1 MSAKVTV
8 NAKEQNRDRTSLE
21 TKVSVVLRTAPPKLA
36 HTAPASA
43 LASTPRDRLR
53 QEAPLNIED
62 LSAGMEDTRCTL
74 PQQRGTL
81 DERFSL
87 RKLNIG
93 KKAGNSPKPS
103 ASTTTRAEG
112 TPQSPLISQNPTT
125 PQPELYAMLEALEQL
140 AFLNTS
146 TGQDTASEL
155 TSNQEPPTPP
165 PPQAT
170 APTPPLPLT
179 AARYTRFFVHGAGYS
194 LEFQRHSPD
203 LLIGRLK
210 QEIRHRTSIPVA
222 EQTLSFK
229 GEIMEDTVAL
239 RDYNLQQNALNIIDL
254 SIGMSATAT
263 PNSAPHTPYPPASPT
278 PAATIAVPPLSAV
291 TNAHTSSVEDATSHS
306 ELEQTTTMI
315 FCGRTL
321 DEYSIAALQPELS
334 EVLTA
339 LAQLSGMETKTE
351 QTTTPQGSPMS
362 QRQVTWA
369 PTDRQMLDAPPQP
382 TPPQMEMD
390 ESFAEEVI
398 SAPLAHELPPQA
410 ASFDM
415 RRAYASTT
423 ALETLISLLPVSL
436 PPSHAVNKHP
446 HDLSDA
452 TKRSHRGDSVLC
464 ENPKWELSYHAR
476 ITRHNRR
483 AT

>member
-1 MSAKVTV
+1 
-8 NAKEQNRDRTSLE
+8 
-21 TKVSVVLRTAPPKLA
+21 
-36 HTAPASA
+36 
-43 LASTPRDRLR
+43 
-53 QEAPLNIED
+53 
-62 LSAGMEDTRCTL
+62 MEDTRCTL

-321 DEYSIAALQPELS
+321 DEYCRASTRVVRGPDSACTTLRNGNEDRTNNNS
-334 EVLTA
+334 
-339 LAQLSGMETKTE
+339 SGITNVPATSNVGTYRPPDARC
-351 QTTTPQGSPMS
+351 TTTANPTPNGDGRVLCGRSDISPPCP
-362 QRQVTWA
+362 RT
-369 PTDRQMLDAPPQP
+369 APPGGFVRHATSICEHNRIRNTYLSSP
-382 TPPQMEMD
+382 C
-390 ESFAEEVI
+390 I
-398 SAPLAHELPPQA
+398 SP
-410 ASFDM
+410 
-415 RRAYASTT
+415 
-423 ALETLISLLPVSL
+423 SL
-436 PPSHAVNKHP
+436 PC
-446 HDLSDA
+446 
-452 TKRSHRGDSVLC
+452 RQ
-464 ENPKWELSYHAR
+464 
-476 ITRHNRR
+476 
-483 AT
+483 